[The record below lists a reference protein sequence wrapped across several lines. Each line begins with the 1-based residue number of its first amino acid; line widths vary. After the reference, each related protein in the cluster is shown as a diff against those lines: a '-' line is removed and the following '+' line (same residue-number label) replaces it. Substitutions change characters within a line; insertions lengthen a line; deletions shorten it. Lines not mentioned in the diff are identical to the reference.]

1 MAFSLKT
8 TYLRRIPRPPANKTI
23 EFSRESTLGGCSP
36 VQVNSE
42 VPGQFP
48 QPPQASKQ
56 NLQIRMLLVAQTT
69 VTPCRMKTKQNRNEG
84 THHHPSIYHPVRETP
99 GKNGWQGSPVP
110 TCSNYLRPTE
120 GTDQGTQSS
129 NLDLAPT
136 SDLPTSCK
144 WWFCPLQPQ
153 RRSWNIGNTSGVQNV
168 FGQWIIACQRKIHWK
183 QFTMFPLFHPKMSL
197 RHN

>member
-56 NLQIRMLLVAQTT
+56 NLQMLLVAQTT
-69 VTPCRMKTKQNRNEG
+69 VTPCRMKSKQNGNEG

-99 GKNGWQGSPVP
+99 GKNGWQGSPVH
-110 TCSNYLRPTE
+110 
-120 GTDQGTQSS
+120 
-129 NLDLAPT
+129 
-136 SDLPTSCK
+136 
-144 WWFCPLQPQ
+144 
-153 RRSWNIGNTSGVQNV
+153 NV
-168 FGQWIIACQRKIHWK
+168 FQLSASHRRDRPRDAILKSGSCANKRSANFMQVVVLPAPATATILKHWQHERRAKCLWPVNNCVSKENPLKTIHNVP
-183 QFTMFPLFHPKMSL
+183 TFPSKNELEA
-197 RHN
+197 